1 MFGRPEASASPSTLD
16 GVPRAPLPTL
26 VLASARARIPSGC
39 VPATL
44 DPAAPAVVCT
54 GLRRVYGSVAAVDG
68 VDLDV
73 QRGELLAVLGPSGC
87 GKTTLLRLIAGFEHP
102 DAGAISVDGRVVAEA
117 RSRPERGAGS
127 VPQRSAGSFV
137 PPERRRVGIVV
148 QDHALFP
155 HLTVAANVAYG
166 LAGRRRDRER
176 AARVSEVLELVGLSH
191 LAERYPGELS
201 GGQQQRVAIARAL
214 APRPGVV
221 LLDEPFA
228 NLDAA
233 LRARI
238 RSEVAEILRTAGAT
252 VVLVTHDQEE
262 ALSLADRVA
271 VMDAGRVVQ
280 VGRPEE
286 VYRHPVNAF
295 VARFV
300 GDAALVPGTSDGT
313 TVETPFGRL
322 PVVPGSAAAG
332 PSVAVVRPE
341 AVRLTPEAGAS
352 ARVVA
357 ATYFGHD
364 QLVEVAVDGV
374 VVQARL
380 GTERLFTPGDRVRVD
395 VEGEVA
401 AFPV

>member
-1 MFGRPEASASPSTLD
+1 MPTSP
-16 GVPRAPLPTL
+16 A
-26 VLASARARIPSGC
+26 
-39 VPATL
+39 
-44 DPAAPAVVCT
+44 PAAPAVACR

-73 QRGELLAVLGPSGC
+73 QRGELLAILGPSGC
-87 GKTTLLRLIAGFEHP
+87 GKTTLLRLVAGFEQP
-102 DAGAISVDGRVVAEA
+102 DAGSIAVDGRIVAA
-117 RSRPERGAGS
+117 SG
-127 VPQRSAGSFV
+127 QFV
-137 PPERRRVGIVV
+137 PPEGRRVGIVV

-155 HLTVAANVAYG
+155 HLTVEGNVAYG
-166 LAGRRRDRER
+166 LPGRRGDRER
-176 AARVSEVLELVGLSH
+176 AARVAEVLDLVGLR
-191 LAERYPGELS
+191 LLGTRYPAELS

-238 RSEVAEILRTAGAT
+238 RSEVAAILRTAGAT

-262 ALSLADRVA
+262 ALSLADRVG

-286 VYRHPVNAF
+286 VYRRPANAF

-300 GDAALVPGTSDGT
+300 GDAALVPGTCDGT
-313 TVETPFGRL
+313 AVDTPFGRL
-322 PVVPGSAAAG
+322 PVVARTGAVG
-332 PSVAVVRPE
+332 PALAVVRPE
-341 AVRLTPEAGAS
+341 VVRLTPEAAGP
-352 ARVVA
+352 ARVVT

-364 QLVEVAVDGV
+364 QLVEVAVDGTV
-374 VVQARL
+374 LQARL
-380 GTERLFTPGDRVRVD
+380 GTERLFSPGDRVRVD
-395 VEGEVA
+395 VDGPVP
-401 AFPV
+401 AFPRSNW